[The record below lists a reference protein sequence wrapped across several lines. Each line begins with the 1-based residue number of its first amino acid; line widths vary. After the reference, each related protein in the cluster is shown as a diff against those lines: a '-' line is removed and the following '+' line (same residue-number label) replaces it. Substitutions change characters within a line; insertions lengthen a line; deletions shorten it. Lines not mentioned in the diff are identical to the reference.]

1 VVDTETQ
8 EVIATYASHAMAVR
22 TISWSPD
29 SQVYAFIYMPIDGQL
44 TGSGYTQERTTNE

>member
-1 VVDTETQ
+1 MSTEAGQIIVVDTETQ

-29 SQVYAFIYMPIDGQL
+29 SQVSSSPYDDD
-44 TGSGYTQERTTNE
+44 

>member
-29 SQVYAFIYMPIDGQL
+29 SQVRPSSYGDDSADK
-44 TGSGYTQERTTNE
+44 